1 MVRASGGREEGGR
14 IQKEARKEKSRGNRD
29 SVSRTQEKKEN
40 APRTCA
46 RARLVPRRLSEAA
59 PRRLRSIISLEIECC
74 CREWPLRVTKGTKVA
89 ENFCSLDCKPITP
102 SRGNPLCVRRER
114 SVAARAHVFLTLP
127 AKWLVMV
134 AGAYLLGAARYRLL

>member
-1 MVRASGGREEGGR
+1 MVRASGGREEGGL
-14 IQKEARKEKSRGNRD
+14 IQKGTRKENSRGRGRD

-89 ENFCSLDCKPITP
+89 ESFCS
-102 SRGNPLCVRRER
+102 
-114 SVAARAHVFLTLP
+114 
-127 AKWLVMV
+127 
-134 AGAYLLGAARYRLL
+134 